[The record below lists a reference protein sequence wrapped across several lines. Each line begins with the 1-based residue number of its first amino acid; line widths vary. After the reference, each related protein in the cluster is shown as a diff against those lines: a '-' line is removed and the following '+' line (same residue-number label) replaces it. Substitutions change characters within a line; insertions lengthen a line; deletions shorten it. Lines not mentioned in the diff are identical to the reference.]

1 MMFDDSIPIV
11 IFLRLPPPAALT
23 TFACKRLLICR
34 PPGGYVTPSG
44 RCRWRVASYRQLR
57 SLRSLA
63 SGYGYVALRADDA
76 ACGGFVAPSG
86 RCRWWVA
93 SYRQLRSLR
102 SLASGYGYVALRAD
116 DAACGGFVAP
126 SGRCR
131 WWVASYR
138 QLQIVVVDGKIPAI
152 TYIY

>member
-1 MMFDDSIPIV
+1 MFDDSIPIV
-11 IFLRLPPPAALT
+11 TFLRLPPPAALT
-23 TFACKRLLICR
+23 AFACKRLRLCR
-34 PPGGYVTPSG
+34 PTGGYVTPSG

-86 RCRWWVA
+86 RMTPPAAALWRPKGDTCDR
-93 SYRQLRSLR
+93 YSLSFMKYFS
-102 SLASGYGYVALRAD
+102 SLQTM
-116 DAACGGFVAP
+116 P
-126 SGRCR
+126 SQK
-131 WWVASYR
+131 Y
-138 QLQIVVVDGKIPAI
+138 KTAI

>member
-1 MMFDDSIPIV
+1 MLIYNFFNIKDR
-11 IFLRLPPPAALT
+11 LRLCHPID
-23 TFACKRLLICR
+23 K
-34 PPGGYVTPSG
+34 GV
-44 RCRWRVASYRQLR
+44 
-57 SLRSLA
+57 
-63 SGYGYVALRADDA
+63 LRADDA
-76 ACGGFVAPSG
+76 VCGGFVAPSG

-138 QLQIVVVDGKIPAI
+138 QLRSLCSLASGYGYVALRADDARRTLSVVGGILPPAAL
-152 TYIY
+152 TSFACKRLRLCRPTGG